1 MLIFKKN
8 SISKNHPICISGKG
22 RFAFVC
28 EPASTDREID
38 LKSSRWERC
47 HRFSWKMLTPKYA
60 LAFPM
65 GLKPQENQDI
75 RRATELTDLVN
86 LKIVKK
92 GRGLGDFRRR
102 RIGAA

>member
-1 MLIFKKN
+1 
-8 SISKNHPICISGKG
+8 
-22 RFAFVC
+22 
-28 EPASTDREID
+28 
-38 LKSSRWERC
+38 
-47 HRFSWKMLTPKYA
+47 MLTPKYA